1 MTPDGRFLSAILPA
15 NDITP
20 VEELNRFIDSVRRES
35 PEATGRP
42 VIEWGV
48 GNIVLESFQTA
59 LVLALSGI
67 AFTLLIVTRSFVDS
81 LLVLTPLLLTA
92 VFTVATSVLFGVAI
106 NMASVLVLP
115 LIFGLGVDNGIH
127 MVERYRT
134 QSHGELSFMQSSTP
148 RAVLLSTLTTI
159 GTFAALML
167 SPHAGTASIGFLLT
181 VAVGY
186 LLVFTVFLLP
196 LLLSLLGSRRDIA
209 AS

>member
-1 MTPDGRFLSAILPA
+1 
-15 NDITP
+15 
-20 VEELNRFIDSVRRES
+20 
-35 PEATGRP
+35 
-42 VIEWGV
+42 
-48 GNIVLESFQTA
+48 
-59 LVLALSGI
+59 
-67 AFTLLIVTRSFVDS
+67 
-81 LLVLTPLLLTA
+81 
-92 VFTVATSVLFGVAI
+92 
-106 NMASVLVLP
+106 MASVLVLP